1 MRYLFYEH
9 GELVAELD
17 KCTVVSA
24 ADDAGVSTVLFNGK
38 TYQRRKP
45 VEFVQE
51 WVAFDLVNKWASA
64 PFQSFEEVNKAAAGW
79 FDKLPKKLPSETA
92 DRYAECRKERMQFQD
107 RLGACSRALGSW
119 LLPNGDIPQSIAKLV
134 EQVNAS
140 RAYHANDGV
149 GEDSPASTS
158 SVKYFRGQ
166 IARLRDDKIVANG
179 LIANLEGLAA
189 ADGEKIRDLE
199 SRLETVAASRERSI
213 DDYNKSVAREGRLR
227 EEIQRLN
234 LRLAD
239 AEHERVRLRKQLE
252 GQREIAGV
260 ENGQLR
266 RALADAMEKLYTM
279 AATAAPSIVISRSDY
294 GAALRAEVERLST
307 EVIEL
312 TKQRDK
318 AIAAHENAEY
328 GAELLA
334 NANEGL
340 TRSLDEMAKSL
351 RAKSKECADRTEALN
366 EARIDESRSTQNA
379 ERYQRKLYEIDQI
392 IKK

>member
-1 MRYLFYEH
+1 MKYLFYEH

-51 WVAFDLVNKWASA
+51 WVAFDLVNKWAPSPVI
-64 PFQSFEEVNKAAAGW
+64 PFDSLPEGTKTAEFWMKECRRWQTTFEELESKYSGVADLYSKSVIRHN
-79 FDKLPKKLPSETA
+79 ETA

-119 LLPNGDIPQSIAKLV
+119 LLPDGDIPQSIAKLV
-134 EQVNAS
+134 EHVS
-140 RAYHANDGV
+140 GLPSYHVNDGV
-149 GEDSPASTS
+149 GEDSPAMNP
-158 SVKYFRGQ
+158 SVRYFKGQ
-166 IARLRDDKIVANG
+166 IAERDA
-179 LIANLEGLAA
+179 
-189 ADGEKIRDLE
+189 KIRDLE
-199 SRLETVAASRERSI
+199 SRLEAIDASRVRSI

-227 EEIQRLN
+227 EEIQRIN

-239 AEHERVRLRKQLE
+239 SERERVRLRKQLE
-252 GQREIAGV
+252 GQR
-260 ENGQLR
+260 
-266 RALADAMEKLYTM
+266 D
-279 AATAAPSIVISRSDY
+279 
-294 GAALRAEVERLST
+294 AALRAEVERLST
-307 EVIEL
+307 EVIDL
-312 TKQRDK
+312 MKQRDK